1 MKNSNYILATALMA
15 IFSSGAL
22 AEDATLE
29 EVQVKATQDKPG
41 LNLKKKTVT
50 GSRLGLSAQE
60 TPASVE
66 SLDAQTI
73 RQRGDITLREAVTRT
88 TGITDIS
95 TPGNGQSFSSRG
107 FTGNNS
113 VAQAE
118 DGVRLMTGAGTLT
131 YPSDTWG
138 YERIEVLRGPASVLF
153 GDGAAGGIVNSVRKQ
168 ASREASIEALVGAG
182 SYGAYRAALGGTG
195 AIGEIGAFRIDASVL
210 GGDGYISR
218 GDYDSKKLMTS
229 LLFTPTDNLKIGF
242 TLDHA
247 EDSPT
252 ANFGSPLV
260 NGRLSRALRSK
271 NYNVSDNKMDFV
283 DSRVRAKIDWEI
295 SPSLTFKNESY
306 WFKSDREW
314 RNAESFTF
322 QPVTNTVQ
330 RRSFTA
336 IEHAQKQIG
345 NRMELISQNDWFGHQ
360 NKLSAGWEI
369 MRSEFQHSS
378 VINSAGSGSSA
389 TSANDTVPAAGFTPG
404 LFISWNPMSRN
415 YDAIVRQQA
424 FFAEDAFNLTYDWK
438 LIAGVRKEFIHT
450 DREDFRDTAN
460 EVRDN
465 FSPVTWRL
473 GTVFNATQH
482 TSLYGQISRGT
493 DPITNLLGLNLSNAK
508 YSLTRSRQAEV
519 GIKQSLENIKGEWTL
534 ALYHIA
540 KDDIIT
546 RDPVNASTSVQGG
559 SQSSR
564 GIEFAT
570 TLYPIDRLRVD
581 FNAALLN
588 ARFDELNESVG
599 SGTSAVSVSRAGNT
613 PLNVPEKVAN
623 AWVYYQAP
631 DWEVGVGA
639 RYVGKRYANNAND
652 ITLAGYTVYDASA
665 AWHVNKQMTLRANI
679 RNLTDK
685 FYAALAYGST
695 QQIVG
700 APRQLELTAEF
711 RY

>member
-168 ASREASIEALVGAG
+168 ASRETSIEALIGAG
-182 SYGAYRAALGGTG
+182 TYGAYRAALGGTG
-195 AIGEIGAFRIDASVL
+195 AIGAIGAFRIDASVL

-229 LLFTPTDNLKIGF
+229 LLFTPTDNLRIGF

-252 ANFGSPLV
+252 ANYGSPLRY
-260 NGRLSRALRSK
+260 GKITHSLRSK
-271 NYNVSDNKMDFV
+271 NYNVADNKMDFE
-283 DSRVRAKIDWEI
+283 DTRARAKIEWEI
-295 SPSLTFKNESY
+295 SERLKLRNETY

-314 RNAESFTF
+314 QNAESYTLNPIAQTVSRGTF
-322 QPVTNTVQ
+322 L
-330 RRSFTA
+330 A
-336 IEHAQKQIG
+336 ITHSQKQIG
-345 NRMELISQNDWFGHQ
+345 NRLEIIQEDTLWGHL
-360 NKLSAGWEI
+360 NRFSAGWEI
-369 MRSEFQHSS
+369 SKTDFRHASNSG
-378 VINSAGSGSSA
+378 NSATDVIPITGYTGTFLST
-389 TSANDTVPAAGFTPG
+389 TSV
-404 LFISWNPMSRN
+404 LRN
-415 YDAIVRQQA
+415 YDADLKQQA
-424 FFAEDAFNLTYDWK
+424 FFLENAWNA
-438 LIAGVRKEFIHT
+438 T
-450 DREDFRDTAN
+450 DRLKLVAGIRRDYIDT
-460 EVRDN
+460 ERRDYRGAADSDKQ
-465 FSPVTWRL
+465 FTPETWRV
-473 GTVFNATQH
+473 GAVFDLTAD
-482 TSLYGQISRGT
+482 TSLYAQTSRGT
-493 DPITNLLGLNLSNAK
+493 DPITNLLGLNLANGEFD
-508 YSLTRSRQAEV
+508 LTRSRQAEI
-519 GIKQSLENIKGEWTL
+519 GIKQTLQNLKGEWSL
-534 ALYHIA
+534 AAYHIA
-540 KDDIIT
+540 KDNIIT
-546 RDPVNASTSVQGG
+546 QDPVTPSISVQGG
-559 SQSSR
+559 QQSSR
-564 GIEFAT
+564 GIEFST
-570 TLYPIDRLRVD
+570 TLYPVEHWRLD

-588 ARFDELNESVG
+588 ARYDELREG
-599 SGTSAVSVSRAGNT
+599 STGISRAGNT
-613 PLNVPEKVAN
+613 PTNVPEKVAN
-623 AWVYYQAP
+623 AWLYYQASE
-631 DWEVGVGA
+631 WEAGIGA
-639 RYVGKRYANNAND
+639 RYVGKRYANNANE

-695 QQIVG
+695 QQIIG

>member
-1 MKNSNYILATALMA
+1 MKNSNYILAAALMA
-15 IFSSGAL
+15 VFSSGAL

-29 EVQVKATQDKPG
+29 EIQVNATSDKPG
-41 LNLKKKTVT
+41 LNLKKQNNT
-50 GSRLGLSAQE
+50 GSRLGLTAKE

-66 SLDAQTI
+66 TLDIQTI
-73 RQRGDITLREAVTRT
+73 RQRGDISIREAVTRT

-95 TPGNGQSFSSRG
+95 TIGNGQSFSSRG

-131 YPSDTWG
+131 YPSDAWG

-153 GDGAAGGIVNSVRKQ
+153 GDGSAGGMINSVRKQ
-168 ASREASIEALVGAG
+168 PSRDASLEALVGAG

-210 GGDGYISR
+210 GGNGYISR

-229 LLFTPTDNLKIGF
+229 FSFAPTDNLKIGF

-252 ANFGSPLV
+252 ANLGSPLI
-260 NGRLSRALRSK
+260 NGHLSRSLRSR
-271 NYNVSDNKMDFV
+271 NYNVADNKLDFI
-283 DSRVRAKIDWEI
+283 DSRARAKIEWEI
-295 SPSLTFKNESY
+295 SPQLTFRNESY

-314 RNAESFTF
+314 RNAEAFMF
-322 QPVTNTVQ
+322 QPATHTV
-330 RRSFTA
+330 RRSSFTA

-345 NRMELISQNDWFGHQ
+345 NRAELISQQDWFGHQ
-360 NKLSAGWEI
+360 NRFSAGWEI
-369 MRSEFQHSS
+369 MRSEFQHRN
-378 VINSAGSGSSA
+378 IHGNSSA
-389 TSANDTVPAAGFTPG
+389 TDTIPAAGFNPG
-404 LFISWNPMSRN
+404 LFISLNPVTRN
-415 YDAIVRQQA
+415 YDGTIRQQA
-424 FFAEDAFNLTYDWK
+424 FFAEDAFILTNRWK

-450 DREDFRDTAN
+450 DREDFRNAAN

-465 FSPVTWRL
+465 FSPLTWRL
-473 GTVFNATQH
+473 GTVFD
-482 TSLYGQISRGT
+482 TSENTSIYGQISRGT
-493 DPITNLLGLNLSNAK
+493 DPVTNLLGLNLDNARF
-508 YSLTRSRQAEV
+508 SLTRSRQAEI
-519 GIKQSLENIKGEWTL
+519 GIKQSLESIKGEWTL

-546 RDPVNASTSVQGG
+546 RDPVTPSTSIQGG

-570 TLYPIDRLRVD
+570 TLYPAERWRVD
-581 FNAALLN
+581 FNATLLN
-588 ARFDELNESVG
+588 ARFDELREAVG
-599 SGTSAVSVSRAGNT
+599 SPASSVSRAGNT

-631 DWEVGVGA
+631 AWEAGIGA

-652 ITLAGYTVYDASA
+652 VSLAGYTVYDASA

-695 QQIVG
+695 QHIIG
-700 APRQLELTAEF
+700 APRQLEFTAEF

>member
-22 AEDATLE
+22 AEETTLE
-29 EVQVKATQDKPG
+29 EVQVKATSEKSG
-41 LNLKKKTVT
+41 LNLKKQNTT
-50 GSRLGLSAQE
+50 GSRLGLTAKE
-60 TPASVE
+60 TPASIE
-66 SLDAQTI
+66 ILDTQTI

-95 TPGNGQSFSSRG
+95 TLGNGQSFSSRG
-107 FTGNNS
+107 FTGTNS

-131 YPSDTWG
+131 YPSDAWG
-138 YERIEVLRGPASVLF
+138 YEKIEVLRGPASVLF
-153 GDGAAGGIVNSVRKQ
+153 GDGSAGGIINSVRKQ
-168 ASREASIEALVGAG
+168 ASRDASLEALVGAG
-182 SYGAYRAALGGTG
+182 SYGSYRAALGGTG

-218 GDYDSKKLMTS
+218 GDYDSKKIMTS
-229 LLFTPTDNLKIGF
+229 FSFTPTDTLKIGF

-252 ANFGSPLV
+252 ANLGSPLI
-260 NGRLSRALRSK
+260 NGHLSRSLRNK
-271 NYNVSDNKMDFV
+271 NYNIADNKLDFV
-283 DSRVRAKIDWEI
+283 DSRARAKIEWAINPE
-295 SPSLTFKNESY
+295 LTFKNESY

-322 QPVTNTVQ
+322 QPATNTV
-330 RRSFTA
+330 RRSSFTA

-345 NRMELISQNDWFGHQ
+345 NRAELISQQDWFGHQ
-360 NKLSAGWEI
+360 NRFSAGWEI
-369 MRSEFQHSS
+369 MRSEFQHTN
-378 VINSAGSGSSA
+378 INGNSSA
-389 TSANDTVPAAGFTPG
+389 ADIVPVTGFNPG
-404 LFISWNPMSRN
+404 LFISLNPLSRN
-415 YDAIVRQQA
+415 YNGTIRQQA
-424 FFAEDAFNLTYDWK
+424 FFAEDAFNLTDRWK
-438 LIAGVRKEFIHT
+438 LVAGVRKEFIHT
-450 DREDFRDTAN
+450 DREDYRNISN
-460 EVRDN
+460 EVRDK

-473 GTVFNATQH
+473 GTVFD
-482 TSLYGQISRGT
+482 TSENTSVYGQISRGT
-493 DPITNLLGLNLSNAK
+493 DPITNLLGLNLDNANF
-508 YSLTRSRQAEV
+508 SLTRSRQAEV

-546 RDPVNASTSVQGG
+546 RDPVIPSTSVQGG

-570 TLYPIDRLRVD
+570 TLYPVDRLRVD
-581 FNAALLN
+581 FNATLLN
-588 ARFDELNESVG
+588 ARFDELRESVG
-599 SGTSAVSVSRAGNT
+599 SPAVSVSRAGNT

-631 DWEVGVGA
+631 EWEAGVGA

-652 ITLAGYTVYDASA
+652 ISLAGYTVYDASA